1 MASESSPGQE
11 HEALDPKA
19 NADLV
24 VGVLADFDANGIAAL
39 CDRLRML
46 PGSLRI
52 GVMSSDQTSPAP
64 GGSQHPETSSSVFFF
79 PLNVAGAEVPGG
91 SQALSLFAAY
101 QSIFAASEKLGARG
115 CCIVASHLE
124 PASPEWVGQLAQ
136 PLLEGNLDLLVPYY
150 ARYKFAG
157 LLNSAIISPLTRSLY
172 GKRIHNPMGP
182 DLGVSQKLFRR
193 VLEAGQNASADTIH
207 PLAALTPAAV
217 CQNLNVS
224 EVHAGSRLYPPIDWS
239 NVSSLLPQILG
250 PVFTDMERN
259 AACWQRIRGSVSVP
273 TIGNPV
279 FLPPDNEMLDIGA
292 MLESFQLGN
301 RELQEVWGLVLPP
314 ASLFDLRKISRLP
327 AERFCVP
334 DELWVRIVYDFA
346 LAHRLRTI
354 TRDHLLKSL
363 TPLYLGWV
371 ASYARELQA
380 GTLTA
385 EQRLERLSIAYES
398 GKPYFVSRWRWP
410 DRFSP

>member
-1 MASESSPGQE
+1 VANDSSPGQE
-11 HEALDPKA
+11 HPKLDPAA

-24 VGVLADFDANGIAAL
+24 VGILADVDANGIAAL
-39 CDRLRML
+39 CDCLRML
-46 PGSLRI
+46 PGSPRI
-52 GVMSSDQTSPAP
+52 GVVSNDHTNPAP
-64 GGSQHPETSSSVFFF
+64 AGSEHPETSSSVFFL
-79 PLNVAGAEVPGG
+79 PSSAAGAETPGG
-91 SQALSLFAAY
+91 GPTPFATY
-101 QSIFAASEKLGARG
+101 QSIFAAGEKLGARG
-115 CCIVASHLE
+115 CCILASQLE
-124 PASPEWVGQLAQ
+124 AASPQWVGQLAQ
-136 PLLEGNLDLLVPYY
+136 PLLGGNLDLLVPHY
-150 ARYKFAG
+150 ARHKFAG

-172 GKRIHNPMGP
+172 GRRIHNPMGP
-182 DLGVSQKLFRR
+182 DLGVSQRLFRR
-193 VLEAGQNASADTIH
+193 VLEAGQNAGTGAID
-207 PLAALTPAAV
+207 PLAAITPVAL

-224 EVHAGSRLYPPIDWS
+224 ELHTGSRIYPPIDWS
-239 NVSSLLPQILG
+239 NISSLLLQILG
-250 PVFTDMERN
+250 PVFRDAERN

-279 FLPPDNEMLDIGA
+279 FLPPDNEILDISA

-314 ASLFDLRKISRLP
+314 ATLFDIRKVSRLP
-327 AERFCVP
+327 AERFQLP
-334 DELWVRIVYDFA
+334 DELWVRIVYDFL

-380 GTLTA
+380 GTLNA

-398 GKPYFVSRWRWP
+398 GKPYLVSRWRWP